1 MKIANHIIKIT
12 KKIIVLFSLSFTLLI
27 TSCSKTTNLNGT
39 WKNIDYSIIGY
50 ENINLRNSPDIIIKN
65 NTISIDGGDTY
76 HEFKYSK
83 TEDQI
88 ESYTIQ
94 DIQDLTPV
102 FCYDKDSKK
111 LYYCTFIEIEDE
123 YAIACGTYIK
133 R

>member
-1 MKIANHIIKIT
+1 MKIANHIMKIT

-39 WKNIDYSIIGY
+39 WKNIDYSIKGY

-65 NTISIDGGDTY
+65 NNISIDGGDTY
-76 HEFKYSK
+76 HEFKYDN
-83 TEDQI
+83 TEDQT
-88 ESYTIQ
+88 EWYP
-94 DIQDLTPV
+94 IQDLTPV

>member
-1 MKIANHIIKIT
+1 MKIANHIMKIT
-12 KKIIVLFSLSFTLLI
+12 KKIIVLFTLSFTLLI
-27 TSCSKTTNLNGT
+27 ASCSKTTNLNGT
-39 WKNIDYSIIGY
+39 WKNIDYSIKGY

-83 TEDQI
+83 TEDQM
-88 ESYTIQ
+88 EWYT
-94 DIQDLTPV
+94 IQDLTPV

-123 YAIACGTYIK
+123 YAMAIGAYKK

>member
-39 WKNIDYSIIGY
+39 WENIDYSIEGY
-50 ENINLRNSPDIIIKN
+50 GNINLRDAPDIIIKN

-83 TEDQI
+83 TEDQM
-88 ESYTIQ
+88 EWYT
-94 DIQDLTPV
+94 IQDLTPV

-123 YAIACGTYIK
+123 YAMAIGAYKK